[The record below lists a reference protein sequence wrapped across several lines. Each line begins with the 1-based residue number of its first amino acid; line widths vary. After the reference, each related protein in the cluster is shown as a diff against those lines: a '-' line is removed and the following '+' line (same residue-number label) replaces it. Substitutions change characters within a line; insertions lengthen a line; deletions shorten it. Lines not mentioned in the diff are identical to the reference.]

1 MSYKLQKI
9 KCIRMILCVLFL
21 KDKQGLKILVK
32 YKLISHTVRERMY
45 SNKKTE

>member
-1 MSYKLQKI
+1 
-9 KCIRMILCVLFL
+9 MILCVLFL

-45 SNKKTE
+45 SNKKPNSERYLSWCTTC